1 MTMWMVRAGHA
12 SVLFQSFI
20 EQGLV
25 AIGWNAAGDL
35 TAFQTRDEILVKI
48 REQWPESKQA
58 AQRSS
63 AGILHRF
70 SKEMGIG
77 DYVVTYDQTRRIYA
91 VGKIS
96 GDYRFEVTFD
106 AHLTGADPYSNI
118 HPIRWRETRISRD
131 KLSTATRSALG
142 SALTV
147 FRLSNEAEEDVL
159 LALEGRPPTS
169 PADETDVA
177 EVEDKDLL
185 EDIETRSIEFI
196 KDRIVGLSWEEMQEL
211 VAGLLRAMGYKT
223 RVSATGPDRGKDIV
237 ASPDGFG
244 FENPRIVVEVKHR
257 PNSSMGSQEI
267 RSFLGGRHPNDKGLY
282 VSTGGFSKE
291 AHYEAERANI
301 PVSLVGLDE
310 LVEALIDNY
319 ERLDTQTRTL
329 VPLKRVYW
337 PMN

>member
-25 AIGWNAAGDL
+25 AIGWNEAGDL
-35 TAFQTRDEILVKI
+35 AKFPTRDDILAQI
-48 REQWPESKQA
+48 RKQWPGWRPA
-58 AQRSS
+58 AHRSS
-63 AGILHRF
+63 AGILYRF
-70 SKEMGIG
+70 SQEMQI
-77 DYVVTYDQTRRIYA
+77 DESVITYDQTIRTYA

-96 GDYRFEVTFD
+96 GEYRFEPTFD
-106 AHLTGADPYSNI
+106 AHITGVGPYANI
-118 HPIRWRETRISRD
+118 RPIQWRETRIPRD
-131 KLSTATRSALG
+131 MLSTATRNTLG
-142 SALTV
+142 SPLTV
-147 FRLSNEAEEDVL
+147 FRLSDAAEQDVVRA
-159 LALEGRPPTS
+159 LAGEPPPSPGDERDGGEG
-169 PADETDVA
+169 E
-177 EVEDKDLL
+177 DLL

-196 KDRIVGLSWEEMQEL
+196 KDRIVGLSWEDMQEL

-257 PNSSMGSQEI
+257 PDSPMGSQEI

-291 AHYEAERANI
+291 AQYEAERANI

-310 LVEALIDNY
+310 LVEALMDNY

-337 PMN
+337 PMS